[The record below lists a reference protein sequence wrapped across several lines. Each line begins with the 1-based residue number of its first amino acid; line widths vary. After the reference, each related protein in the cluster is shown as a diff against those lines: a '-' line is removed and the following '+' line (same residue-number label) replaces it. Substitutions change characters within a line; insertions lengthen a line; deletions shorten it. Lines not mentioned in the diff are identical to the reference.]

1 MEKRL
6 CWLQQNEEVPPKSAL
21 QCVDIANK
29 ADPAETVL
37 GDVKS
42 YEISLDLKKLLVSKD
57 DDFYIL
63 ASDVKAPALA
73 DPKVLPKAKIDM
85 SRWTFAVAPRA
96 EFHELYLDAWRLE
109 RDYFYDRGMHGLDW
123 KAIGIV
129 IFRWLIGCQTAT
141 NSIT

>member
-63 ASDVKAPALA
+63 SLGRKSSCSGRPESAAQSQD
-73 DPKVLPKAKIDM
+73 
-85 SRWTFAVAPRA
+85 
-96 EFHELYLDAWRLE
+96 
-109 RDYFYDRGMHGLDW
+109 
-123 KAIGIV
+123 
-129 IFRWLIGCQTAT
+129 
-141 NSIT
+141 